1 MIHIKQ
7 HKVIVALLLALLTTS
22 CTDYKEAEAPAEI
35 SVNVT
40 ELSFPFDS
48 ANRVVTVKSGSIW
61 AVSSKP
67 EWVSVKSIDSSA
79 SAFQWDVTLS
89 ASENDEYDREGD
101 IIFLSN
107 EFGSAGITVSQQGRK
122 GKYVAV
128 STVYISPETL
138 SLTVGETA
146 KLTAS
151 IAPWSASVKT
161 MTWKS
166 LSPAIATVDDEGGVT
181 AVSEGRTTIQVTT
194 DDGNKT
200 ATCAITVKAAVPVTG
215 VSLNRTSLSLEEGDT
230 FSLVA
235 TVTPSNATDKSV
247 SWVSSNTDVAKVSSD
262 GVVTALSPGT
272 AVVTVKTN
280 DGAKIAT
287 CVVTVSKKAI
297 AVTGVSLS
305 KSSLALTEGDTQ
317 TLVATV
323 APSNATNK
331 DVTWSSSDTGVATVS
346 SSGVVTAKKAGTAT
360 ITVTTVD
367 GGKTAT
373 CAVTV
378 KAPEVPVTGV
388 SLNHTALTLLEG
400 QTETL
405 SATVSPTNASN
416 KSVTWSSNNTAVAT
430 ISSAG
435 VVTAIKAGMATI
447 TVTTVD
453 GGKTATCAV
462 TVKTKDIGG
471 PGNEGTEEE
480 DLF

>member
-1 MIHIKQ
+1 MIQIKQ
-7 HKVIVALLLALLTTS
+7 HRFTIALLLAFLVVS
-22 CTDYKEAEAPAEI
+22 CTDYKASEVPAEI
-35 SVNVT
+35 SVDMAT
-40 ELSFPFDS
+40 LSFSS
-48 ANRVVTVKSGSIW
+48 AAASSSVTLRSGSKW

-67 EWVSVKSIDSSA
+67 DWVSVKSVSPSTG
-79 SAFQWDVTLS
+79 AFQWNITFAVSD
-89 ASENDEYDREGD
+89 NGEYDREGV
-101 IIFLSN
+101 IIIVSDEL
-107 EFGSAGITVSQQGRK
+107 GSTNIAVSQQGRK

-128 STVYISPETL
+128 SSVSISPETL
-138 SLTVGETA
+138 SLTVGETV
-146 KLTAS
+146 KLTAV
-151 IAPWSASVKT
+151 IAPSGASVKT
-161 MTWKS
+161 VTWKS
-166 LSPAIATVDDEGGVT
+166 LDPAIATVDNEGSVT
-181 AVSEGRTTIQVTT
+181 AVSEGQTTILVTT
-194 DDGNKT
+194 TDGNKT
-200 ATCAITVKAAVPVTG
+200 ATCTISITVVHVAE
-215 VSLNRTSLSLEEGDT
+215 VSLNKTSLSLEEGDT
-230 FSLVA
+230 YTLVA
-235 TVTPSNATDKSV
+235 TVSPANATDKSV
-247 SWVSSNTDVAKVSSD
+247 SWVSSNTDVAKVSST
-262 GVVTALSPGT
+262 GVVTAWASGT
-272 AVVTVKTN
+272 AAVTVKTN

-287 CVVTVSKKAI
+287 CVVSVSKKNI

-305 KSSLALTEGDTQ
+305 KNSLTLTEGDTQ
-317 TLVATV
+317 TLVETV
-323 APSNATNK
+323 APPDATNK

-346 SSGVVTAKKAGTAT
+346 STGVVSAKKAGTAT

-367 GGKTAT
+367 GGKKAT
-373 CAVTV
+373 CSVTV

-430 ISSAG
+430 VSSAG
-435 VVTAIKAGMATI
+435 VVTAIKAGTATI